1 VALANIVSA
10 FGLAGAA
17 GLNAYIPLL
26 IVAVLGRLGVLQ
38 LNSPFDVLTSWWVIG
53 ALVILL
59 VIETVVDKVPGA
71 DHINDVVQTFVRPA
85 AGAILFA
92 ANSGVIK
99 DADPTLALIVGL
111 VLAFGVHATKAAAR
125 PVVNAT
131 TMGIGAPVVS
141 VLEDVTSAVASLLAI
156 FAPLLFVVFTAVI
169 IYLFV
174 RLYRRIKR
182 RRAARVVQTSPAA
195 QALETVPH

>member
-156 FAPLLFVVFTAVI
+156 FAPLLFVVFTAVL